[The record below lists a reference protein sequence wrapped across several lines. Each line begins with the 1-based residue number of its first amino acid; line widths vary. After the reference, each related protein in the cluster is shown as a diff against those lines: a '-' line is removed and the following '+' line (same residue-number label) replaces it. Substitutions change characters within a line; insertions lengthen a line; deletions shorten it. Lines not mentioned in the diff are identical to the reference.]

1 MTWLRRLV
9 RLPALVGLL
18 FGGLLTVF
26 LVFPLVSPLRRDAM
40 VRRWSR
46 MLLAC
51 CGLRVREV
59 VRTGGEA
66 LALHS
71 GGRMLLANHVSW
83 LDIFVIN
90 AVAPATFVAKSEI
103 ARWPLVG
110 TLVTRVGTVFIERG
124 RRRAVHEVIGAL
136 GRRLEA
142 GRRAAVFPEGT
153 TTDGQRV
160 LPFFGNLAQA
170 AIAAK
175 VPVVPIG
182 LRYVDPD
189 GIPSHAAA
197 FVGDD
202 HFMDSVW
209 RITGHPEL
217 IAEMHVLPVI
227 DAASGATRHG
237 LAEQARLAIS
247 QSLDI
252 ALDDTLPAFYRDRAA

>member
-1 MTWLRRLV
+1 MSSLRRLV
-9 RLPALVGLL
+9 RLPGLVGLL

-26 LVFPLVSPLRRDAM
+26 LLFPLVSQVRREAL

-51 CGLRVREV
+51 CGVRVREV
-59 VRTGGEA
+59 VRSGGEA
-66 LALHS
+66 LAS
-71 GGRMLLANHVSW
+71 QGGGRMLLANHISW
-83 LDIFVIN
+83 LDIFVVN

-103 ARWPLVG
+103 ARWPLAG
-110 TLVTRVGTVFIERG
+110 ALVARVGTVFIERD
-124 RRRAVHEVIGAL
+124 RRRAVREVIVAL
-136 GRRLEA
+136 GRRLEE

-153 TTDGQRV
+153 TSDGRRV

-170 AIAAK
+170 AIEARA
-175 VPVVPIG
+175 PVVPIG

-197 FVGDD
+197 FIGDD
-202 HFMDSVW
+202 HFMDAVW

-217 IAEMHVLPVI
+217 VAEMHVLAAIEV
-227 DAASGATRHG
+227 ASGTTRHG
-237 LAEQARLAIS
+237 LAEQARFAIS

-252 ALDDTLPAFYRDRAA
+252 ALDDRLPAFYRDRAA

>member
-1 MTWLRRLV
+1 MSFLRRLV
-9 RLPALVGLL
+9 RLPGLAGLL

-26 LVFPLVSPLRRDAM
+26 IVFPMVSQARREALI
-40 VRRWSR
+40 RGWSR

-51 CGLRVREV
+51 CGVRVREV

-66 LALHS
+66 LAS
-71 GGRMLLANHVSW
+71 QEGGRMLLANHVSW
-83 LDIFVIN
+83 LDIFVVN

-110 TLVTRVGTVFIERG
+110 TLVARVGTVFIERG

-136 GRRLEA
+136 GRRLVD
-142 GRRAAVFPEGT
+142 GRRAAVFPEGST
-153 TTDGQRV
+153 SDGRRV

-170 AIAAK
+170 AIEARA
-175 VPVVPIG
+175 PIVPIG

-197 FVGDD
+197 FIGDD
-202 HFMDSVW
+202 HFLDSVW

-217 IAEMHVLPVI
+217 VAEMHVLAAI
-227 DAASGATRHG
+227 DVSSGATRHG
-237 LAEQARLAIS
+237 VAQQARLAIS
-247 QSLDI
+247 QSLEI

>member
-1 MTWLRRLV
+1 MSWLRRLV

-26 LVFPLVSPLRRDAM
+26 LVFPLVSQPRRDAL

-51 CGLRVREV
+51 CGVRVREV
-59 VRTGGEA
+59 VHPGGEA
-66 LALHS
+66 LARQD

-90 AVAPATFVAKSEI
+90 AVAPASFVAKSEI
-103 ARWPLVG
+103 ARWPLAG
-110 TLVTRVGTVFIERG
+110 TLVARVGTVFIERN

-136 GRRLEA
+136 GQRLRD

-153 TTDGQRV
+153 TSDGRQV

-170 AIAAK
+170 AIDSGA
-175 VPVVPIG
+175 PVVPIG

-197 FVGDD
+197 FIGDD
-202 HFMDSVW
+202 HFLDSVW

-217 IAEMHVLPVI
+217 IAEMHVLPAI
-227 DAASGATRHG
+227 AIAPDATRHG

-247 QSLDI
+247 RSLAL

>member
-1 MTWLRRLV
+1 MSGLRRLV
-9 RLPALVGLL
+9 RLPGLVGLL

-26 LVFPLVSPLRRDAM
+26 LVFPLVSQTRRDAL

-51 CGLRVREV
+51 CGVRVREV

-66 LALHS
+66 LADQG
-71 GGRMLLANHVSW
+71 GGRMLLANHISW
-83 LDIFVIN
+83 LDIFVID
-90 AVAPATFVAKSEI
+90 AIAPASFVAKSEI
-103 ARWPLVG
+103 ARWPLAG
-110 TLVTRVGTVFIERG
+110 TLVARVGTVFIERG
-124 RRRAVHEVIGAL
+124 RRRAVRDVITAL
-136 GRRLEA
+136 CRRLEA
-142 GRRAAVFPEGT
+142 GGRAAVFPEGT
-153 TTDGQRV
+153 TTDGGRI

-170 AIAAK
+170 AIDAK
-175 VPVVPIG
+175 APVVPIG

-197 FVGDD
+197 FIGDD
-202 HFMDSVW
+202 HFLDAVW

-217 IAEMHVLPVI
+217 IAEMHVLPAI
-227 DAASGATRHG
+227 DASGMTRHA

-247 QSLDI
+247 RSLDI